1 MTTIVDTDAQRA
13 VEQFVY
19 REARLCDEHR
29 FGEWEALWTDDAIY
43 WVPANG
49 DDNDPTRQ
57 VSVLFDNR
65 SRIATRVRQLES
77 GKRHAQSPPS
87 RLARL
92 VGNVEV
98 LADDGLELTVASV
111 FTIHESRLR
120 GTTVWAGRYEHV
132 LRRTH
137 PDRSLARLTPDGLRM
152 VRKTARLVDN
162 DRPIPT
168 LAFII

>member
-1 MTTIVDTDAQRA
+1 MTTTTELDVLRA
-13 VEQFVY
+13 VEQFLY

-29 FGEWEALWTDDAIY
+29 FAEWESLWTDDATY

-49 DDNDPTRQ
+49 DDIDPTRQ

-65 SRIATRVRQLES
+65 ARIATRIRQLES

-98 LADDGLELTVASV
+98 LADDGGEVTVASV
-111 FTIHESRLR
+111 FTIHESRSR

-132 LRRTH
+132 LRRT
-137 PDRSLARLTPDGLRM
+137 DDGLRM
-152 VRKTARLVDN
+152 LRKTARLVDN
-162 DRPIPT
+162 DKPIPT
-168 LAFII
+168 LAFLI

>member
-1 MTTIVDTDAQRA
+1 MTDLDVDVLRA

-19 REARLCDEHR
+19 REARLCDEQR
-29 FGEWEALWTDDAIY
+29 YDEWEALWTDDATY

-57 VSVLFDNR
+57 ISVLFDNR
-65 SRIATRVRQLES
+65 ARIATRIRQLES

-98 LADDGLELTVASV
+98 LVDDGAEVTVASV
-111 FTIHESRLR
+111 FTIHESRSR
-120 GTTVWAGRYEHV
+120 GTTVWAGRYEHI
-132 LRRTH
+132 LRRT
-137 PDRSLARLTPDGLRM
+137 DDGLRI

-162 DRPIPT
+162 DKPIPT
-168 LAFII
+168 LAFLI

>member
-1 MTTIVDTDAQRA
+1 MLSALDIDAMRS
-13 VEQFVY
+13 VEQFLY

-29 FGEWEALWTDDAIY
+29 FAEWEALWTDDATY

-49 DDNDPTRQ
+49 DDTDPPRQ

-65 SRIATRVRQLES
+65 SRIATRIRQLES

-98 LADDGLELTVASV
+98 RTDDGTDLTVASV
-111 FTIHESRLR
+111 FPIQESRLR
-120 GTTVWAGRYEHV
+120 GTTVGAGHYEHV
-132 LRRTH
+132 LRRT
-137 PDRSLARLTPDGLRM
+137 DVGLRM
-152 VRKTARLVDN
+152 VRKTARL
-162 DRPIPT
+162 
-168 LAFII
+168 

>member
-1 MTTIVDTDAQRA
+1 MTTD
-13 VEQFVY
+13 VEQFLY

-29 FGEWEALWTDDAIY
+29 FGEWESLWTDDGIY

-49 DDNDPTRQ
+49 DDTDPTRQ

-98 LADDGLELTVASV
+98 VAEDGDELTVASV
-111 FTIHESRLR
+111 FTIHESRAR

-132 LRRTH
+132 LRQ
-137 PDRSLARLTPDGLRM
+137 TPGGLRM
-152 VRKTARLVDN
+152 ARKTARLVDN
-162 DRPIPT
+162 DCPLPT
-168 LAFII
+168 LAFLI